1 MMQDDAVSRGHNFED
16 DAHSRTVGS
25 LLTQLPVTVVIPV
38 KNEEH
43 NLPRCLEKLERFAQI
58 LVVDSGSTDRTR
70 EIAAAF
76 NAIILE
82 FKWDGHFPKKRNW
95 VLLNYRFETPWVLFL
110 DADEYIN
117 NQFCDALVK
126 AINDQNFVGF
136 WLTYTNHF
144 LGRELRYGVP
154 QRKLSL
160 FRVGSGLY
168 ERIEESNWSSLDME
182 VHEHPVLRGAIG
194 EINTPI
200 NHEDYNGLGKFLTKH
215 VQYAKWEARRYFE
228 IGSTETERFTR
239 RQGLKYKYITSW
251 WFSWLYFTYSYV
263 VRLGFMDGQAGFM
276 YAFYKL
282 WYFLS
287 IRRMIHE
294 LKSEITKEE

>member
-1 MMQDDAVSRGHNFED
+1 MMLQDDAAARGGNFGD
-16 DAHSRTVGS
+16 DKQSRTAGS
-25 LLTQLPVTVVIPV
+25 PLTQLPVTVVIPV

-43 NLPRCLEKLERFAQI
+43 NLPRCLEKLGRFAQI
-58 LVVDSGSTDRTR
+58 VVVDSDSSDCTR
-70 EIAAAF
+70 EIAATF
-76 NAIILE
+76 NARVLE
-82 FKWDGHFPKKRNW
+82 FKWDGHYPKKRNW
-95 VLLNYRFETPWVLFL
+95 VLLNYNFETPWVLFL
-110 DADEYIN
+110 DADEYLDA
-117 NQFCDALVK
+117 QFCDALIRALDDPAV
-126 AINDQNFVGF
+126 VGF

-160 FRVGSGLY
+160 FRVGAGVY

-182 VHEHPVLRGAIG
+182 VHEHPVLKGAIG
-194 EINTPI
+194 EIRIPI

-228 IGSTETERFTR
+228 IALAEPEKFTR
-239 RQGLKYKYITSW
+239 RQRLKYKYITRW
-251 WFSWLYFTYSYV
+251 WFSWSYFVYSYV
-263 VRLGFMDGQAGFM
+263 FRLGFMDGQAGFM

-287 IRRMIHE
+287 IRRMIYE
-294 LKSEITKEE
+294 LESEVVKE